1 MIRIQAVNLISVGV
15 FGMILSAAFCDIR
28 WTRRKILAMSG
39 SIAAILLFQGI
50 IYLGIDY
57 DITRKLYPLITHVPL
72 AIVLCILN
80 RKCLWPTISVLT
92 AYLCCQL
99 RRWLALLAVA
109 VFSGSSIMQDIA
121 ELVLT
126 IPILLIL
133 IRFIAPDV
141 RSVSH
146 YPVSLQC
153 QFGLVPVLYYG
164 FDYLTRIYTDLL
176 VEGALVA
183 VEFMPFVCSVAN
195 LFFVVHISKE
205 QQALHQLEQ
214 TQAILNMQIEQA
226 VREIAVLRESQ
237 EKTSTYRHDM
247 RHHMQYLSSCIENS
261 QLRQAQAYIQEIDS
275 KIEAHTVT
283 AFCENDAANLIFS
296 TFARRAQS
304 NGILMQVQASIPQL
318 IPVSET
324 DLCVLLSNALENAL
338 HACREQEKKG
348 RAGVIE
354 VSIYTKNHKLF
365 IQIVNSCCA
374 DITFDNGIPVTNKA
388 GHGIGVRSICA
399 IVDQYDGIYSFSA
412 EDGQFILR
420 ISI

>member
-1 MIRIQAVNLISVGV
+1 MMSIQSVNLTSVGI

-28 WTRRKILAMSG
+28 WTRKKILAMSG

-50 IYLGIDY
+50 IYLRIDY

-72 AIVLCILN
+72 TVVLCILN

-109 VFSGSSIMQDIA
+109 VFSGGSMMQDIT
-121 ELVLT
+121 ELILT
-126 IPILLIL
+126 LPILLFL
-133 IRFIAPDV
+133 IRFFAAHV
-141 RSVSH
+141 RSISH

-164 FDYLTRIYTDLL
+164 FDYLTRIYTDMLMD
-176 VEGALVA
+176 GALVA

-195 LFFVVHISKE
+195 LFFVVHISE
-205 QQALHQLEQ
+205 ERRALNQLEQ

-226 VREIAVLRESQ
+226 VREITALRESH
-237 EKTSTYRHDM
+237 EKTSAYRHDM
-247 RHHMQYLSSCIENS
+247 RHHMQYLSSCIENG
-261 QLRQAQAYIQEIDS
+261 QLGQAREYIQEIYT
-275 KIEAHTVT
+275 KIEANKVTV
-283 AFCENDAANLIFS
+283 FCENEAANLIFS
-296 TFARRAQS
+296 TFARRAKDC
-304 NGILMQVQASIPQL
+304 GILMQVHASIPQL

-338 HACREQEKKG
+338 HACKEQEEKG

-354 VSIYTKNHKLF
+354 VSIYEKNKKLL
-365 IQIVNSCCA
+365 IQIINSCCE
-374 DITFDNGIPVTNKA
+374 DITFDDGIPVTNRS

-399 IVDQYDGIYSFSA
+399 IVDQYDGMYSFSA
-412 EDGQFILR
+412 GDGQFILR